1 MRHSILTL
9 TTILLLSGAIWPTIA
24 RAQITALA
32 DSPKNSM
39 AGQLSPFNLAFLA
52 YQGYLEGQGIPSDG
66 SLRDAIAY
74 GTITAQDIM
83 QAAVKANRLSEQT
96 LGDQGYH
103 NNLEVQLKGLTVE

>member
-24 RAQITALA
+24 RAQITVLV
-32 DSPKNSM
+32 DSSKNSM
-39 AGQLSPFNLAFLA
+39 AEQLSPFNLAFLS
-52 YQGYLEGQGIPSDG
+52 YQGYLEAQGIPSDG
-66 SLRDAIAY
+66 SLRDVIAS
-74 GTITAQDIM
+74 GTVTAQDIM

-96 LGDQGYH
+96 LGDQGYR